1 MYSIDEREHQIMFYT
16 CYRALLSGFSG
27 HSNEGR
33 MMGANGVMVAEWFP
47 RGSVLPKLLL
57 CVVVIPEKLPPF
69 TLQVLKLCFIPAG
82 NKGTP
87 MAFPEENQ
95 EAVQRKAH
103 PQHFCAPWGFP
114 VSHSET
120 RGPCYL
126 SISAFDV
133 IGALAGRL
141 SVEPG
146 TRCAAWKT
154 QEPSHHL
161 LAQGRLCASRRKS
174 G

>member
-1 MYSIDEREHQIMFYT
+1 MFYT
-16 CYRALLSGFSG
+16 CYRAFLSGFSG
-27 HSNEGR
+27 HGNEEEWRERTGWWLQSDSQ
-33 MMGANGVMVAEWFP
+33 GVLCCQSCFCLWWWFQRSSP
-47 RGSVLPKLLL
+47 LSLFRFWN
-57 CVVVIPEKLPPF
+57 CE
-69 TLQVLKLCFIPAG
+69 CFIPAG
-82 NKGTP
+82 NTGTP
-87 MAFPEENQ
+87 MAFPEEKRD
-95 EAVQRKAH
+95 AVQRKAH

-114 VSHSET
+114 VLPSET
-120 RGPCYL
+120 WGPCYL

-154 QEPSHHL
+154 KEPSHHL
-161 LAQGRLCASRRKS
+161 LARGRLCASRRTS